1 MILKFSKKFQEC
13 VVGHCPTASYPGFWV
28 VPMIMLSG
36 LDDIGCAMADAC
48 YQPEDTAR
56 TFTYLKNNFDR
67 SYNSNRAPVGISLH
81 AAWFQGWKWTL
92 DGYLQFLDYIQQF
105 PDVYIVSVSKVSRFF
120 DNQNSK

>member
-1 MILKFSKKFQEC
+1 M
-13 VVGHCPTASYPGFWV
+13 GHCPTASYPGFWV

-56 TFTYLKNNFDR
+56 TFTYLKNNFDH